1 MPLFLEVTKHER
13 IEKYVLSQKP
23 GRFPAC
29 YELFFVHFNAGEY
42 YEAHDVLEHLWLEC
56 SDPNATFYKGLI
68 QIAGGF
74 VHLRRQSLRPTHP
87 KDGKRLAPAGRL
99 LTLGASN
106 ISGFGPLHMGLDV
119 DKLSALCN
127 ELSRRIENSDFQVNP
142 WSLELRPTISL
153 AG

>member
-1 MPLFLEVTKHER
+1 MTKHER
-13 IEKYVLSQKP
+13 IGKYVHSRGT

-29 YELFFVHFNAGEY
+29 YELFFSHFNSGEY

-56 SDPNATFYKGLI
+56 SDSNATFYKGLI

-74 VHLRRQSLRPTHP
+74 VHLRKQFLRPTHP

-99 LTLGASN
+99 LTLGSSN
-106 ISGFGPLHMGLDV
+106 IRSFGPFHMGLDV
-119 DKLSALCN
+119 DMLCTLCN
-127 ELSRRIENSDFQVNP
+127 ELSRGIESSGFQVNP
-142 WSLELRPTISL
+142 WSLEDRPTISL

>member
-1 MPLFLEVTKHER
+1 MTKHER
-13 IEKYVLSQKP
+13 IGKYVDSRGT
-23 GRFPAC
+23 GRFPSC
-29 YELFFVHFNAGEY
+29 YELYFSHFNAGEY
-42 YEAHDVLEHLWLEC
+42 YEAHDVLEHLWLGC
-56 SDPNATFYKGLI
+56 SDSNATFYKGLI

-74 VHLRRQSLRPTHP
+74 VHLRKQFLRPMHP

-106 ISGFGPLHMGLDV
+106 ISSFGPLHMGLDV

-127 ELSRRIENSDFQVNP
+127 ELSLGIQSSGFRVNP
-142 WSLELRPTISL
+142 WSLEGRPTISL